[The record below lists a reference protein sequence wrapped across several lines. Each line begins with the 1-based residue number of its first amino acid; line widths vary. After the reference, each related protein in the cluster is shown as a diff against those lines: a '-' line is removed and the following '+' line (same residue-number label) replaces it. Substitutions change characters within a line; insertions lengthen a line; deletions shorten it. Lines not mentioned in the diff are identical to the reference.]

1 MYSIYKTDGCYTIQ
15 FTNQH
20 EHLINSFVK
29 SKLLPGASVIDD
41 YKTVTF
47 KASSVNSYKQFQDE
61 LASLNGKSGFTYE
74 LALKMVSTLA
84 TQLQYLLKHNMCFYA
99 YNTDDLIIVN
109 DSCFI
114 YISTDYLTSCKSNNT
129 IVLSRPFS
137 KMDCFMSP
145 ELTSITCI
153 PAEISYKTIYYS
165 LGLLIV
171 HVLTNAQPADNAIYF
186 IQDIKGTKLYWL
198 VVRCLHAD
206 IQERCILYL

>member
-1 MYSIYKTDGCYTIQ
+1 MYSIYQTDGCYTIQ
-15 FTNQH
+15 FASQQ
-20 EHLINSFVK
+20 EILINSFVK
-29 SKLLPGASVIDD
+29 SKLLPGASVVDD

-47 KASSVNSYKQFQDE
+47 KASSVKSYKQFQHDI
-61 LASLNGKSGFTYE
+61 ACLNGKSGFTYE
-74 LALKMVSTLA
+74 LALKMVSSLA
-84 TQLQYLLKHNMCFYA
+84 IQLQYLLKHNMCFYA
-99 YNTDDLIIVN
+99 YNTDDLVIVN

-114 YISTDYLTSCKSNNT
+114 YISTDYLTSCKSNM

-171 HVLTNAQPADNAIYF
+171 HVLTNAKPADNAIDF
-186 IQDIKGTKLYWL
+186 MQDIKGTKLYWL

-206 IQERCILYL
+206 IQERCVLYL